1 MLFMN
6 ILIIDDSRANLAF
19 MSDFVRAVGATPLT
33 YADPV
38 RALADA
44 PDLDVDLFLVDYNM
58 PKLDGLEVISSLRKM
73 PWSADIPIVMIT
85 ASGEVAVRRAGLELG
100 ATDFLQ
106 RPFDHIDVKSRL
118 KNLLKLQ
125 EAQKKLKDRAAWLS
139 AEVESATRLIVKRE
153 EEIILRLARA
163 AEFRDSDTGAHILRM
178 ARYSFII
185 AKSLGLDSELCR
197 LIYRAAPMHDV
208 GKIGVSDAVLLK
220 PAALSPEERELMEK
234 HTLFGEEILAG
245 SGSRLIQ
252 VAAEIAGSHHERWDG
267 RGYPRGLKGTEIPIV
282 GRIAAVADV
291 FDALTS
297 ERPYKHAWS
306 LEEARAAIVKGSR
319 SQFDPECVDAFL
331 RRWDSVV
338 EVHCGA
344 VSQSATPMGHEV
356 EPQPVAVA

>member
-1 MLFMN
+1 MPFMN
-6 ILIIDDSRANLAF
+6 ILIIDDSRANLTF
-19 MSDFVRAVGATPLT
+19 MSDFVRAIAATPLT
-33 YADPV
+33 YADPA

-44 PDLDVDLFLVDYNM
+44 PNLDVDLVLVDYNM
-58 PKLDGLEVISSLRKM
+58 PQMDGLEVIAALRKAA
-73 PWSADIPIVMIT
+73 WSADIPIVMLT
-85 ASGEVAVRRAGLELG
+85 ASEETTVRHTALELG

-118 KNLLKLQ
+118 RNLLKLR
-125 EAQKKLKDRAAWLS
+125 EAQKKLKDRAAWLA

-163 AEFRDSDTGAHILRM
+163 AEFRDSETGAHILRM
-178 ARYSFII
+178 AKYSFII

-220 PAALSPEERELMEK
+220 PASLTPAERELMEK

-252 VAAEIAGSHHERWDG
+252 VASEIAGSHHERWDG
-267 RGYPRGLKGTEIPIV
+267 RGYPRGLKGAEIPIS

-297 ERPYKHAWS
+297 ERPYKRAWS
-306 LEEARAAIVKGSR
+306 LEEARDTIVKGSGT
-319 SQFDPECVDAFL
+319 QFDPDCVDAFV
-331 RRWDSVV
+331 RRWDAVV
-338 EVHCGA
+338 EVHRGA
-344 VSQSATPMGHEV
+344 ASQSEAPMD
-356 EPQPVAVA
+356 QDSASVA

>member
-1 MLFMN
+1 MAFMN
-6 ILIIDDSRANLAF
+6 IVIIDDSRANLAF
-19 MSDFVRAVGATPLT
+19 MSDFVRAVGATPLP

-44 PDLDVDLFLVDYNM
+44 PNLDVDLFLVDYNM
-58 PKLDGLEVISSLRKM
+58 PQMDGLEVISALRKM
-73 PWSADIPIVMIT
+73 AWSADIPIIMLT
-85 ASGEVAVRRAGLELG
+85 ASGETTVRHRALELG

-118 KNLLKLQ
+118 RNLLKLR
-125 EAQKKLKDRAAWLS
+125 EAQKNLKDRAAWLA
-139 AEVESATRLIVKRE
+139 AEVESATQLIVKRE

-163 AEFRDSDTGAHILRM
+163 AEFRDSETGAHILRM

-185 AKSLGLDSELCR
+185 AKSLGLDSDFCR

-220 PAALSPEERELMEK
+220 PAALSPAERALMEK
-234 HTLFGEEILAG
+234 HTLFGEDILAG

-252 VAAEIAGSHHERWDG
+252 VASEIAGSHHERWDG
-267 RGYPRGLKGTEIPIV
+267 RGYPRGLKGAEIPIV

-297 ERPYKHAWS
+297 ERPYKRAWS
-306 LEEARAAIVKGSR
+306 LEEARGAIVNGSG
-319 SQFDPECVDAFL
+319 SQFDPDCVDAFF
-331 RRWDSVV
+331 RRWDAVV
-338 EVHCGA
+338 EVYRGA
-344 VSQSATPMGHEV
+344 VAQSEAPMGQETASV
-356 EPQPVAVA
+356 SAAVA

>member
-1 MLFMN
+1 MN
-6 ILIIDDSRANLAF
+6 ILIVDDSRANLAF

-33 YADPV
+33 YADPA

-44 PDLDVDLFLVDYNM
+44 PNLDVDLFLVDYNM
-58 PKLDGLEVISSLRKM
+58 PQMDGLEVIAALRNAL
-73 PWSADIPIVMIT
+73 WSAGIPIVMIT
-85 ASGEVAVRRAGLELG
+85 ASEETPVRHRALELG

-106 RPFDHIDVKSRL
+106 RPFDHIDAKSRL
-118 KNLLKLQ
+118 RNLLKLR
-125 EAQKKLKDRAAWLS
+125 EAQKKLKDRAAWLA
-139 AEVESATRLIVKRE
+139 AEVESATQLIVKRE

-163 AEFRDSDTGAHILRM
+163 AEFRDNDTGAHILRM

-197 LIYRAAPMHDV
+197 IIYRAAPMHDV

-220 PAALSPEERELMEK
+220 PAALSAEERALMEK

-252 VAAEIAGSHHERWDG
+252 VASEIAGSHHERWDG
-267 RGYPRGLKGTEIPIV
+267 CGYPRGLKGAEIPIV

-297 ERPYKHAWS
+297 ERPYKRAWS
-306 LEEARAAIVKGSR
+306 LEEARAAIVKGSS
-319 SQFDPECVDAFL
+319 SQFDPDCVDAFV
-331 RRWDSVV
+331 RRWDAIV
-338 EVHCGA
+338 EVYREA
-344 VSQSATPMGHEV
+344 VSRQETPMSQAPL
-356 EPQPVAVA
+356 EPAPAA